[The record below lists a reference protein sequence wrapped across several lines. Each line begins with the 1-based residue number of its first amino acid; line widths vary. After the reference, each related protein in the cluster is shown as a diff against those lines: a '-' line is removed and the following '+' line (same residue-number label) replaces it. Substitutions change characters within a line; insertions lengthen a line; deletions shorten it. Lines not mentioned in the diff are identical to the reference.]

1 MAEATG
7 NQTGKPDSGT
17 KFGAQI
23 SDVKKGVVT
32 LDYVKPKNPEP
43 PVRH

>member
-7 NQTGKPDSGT
+7 NQTGKPDSGS

-32 LDYVKPKNPEP
+32 LGYVAPKKPDT